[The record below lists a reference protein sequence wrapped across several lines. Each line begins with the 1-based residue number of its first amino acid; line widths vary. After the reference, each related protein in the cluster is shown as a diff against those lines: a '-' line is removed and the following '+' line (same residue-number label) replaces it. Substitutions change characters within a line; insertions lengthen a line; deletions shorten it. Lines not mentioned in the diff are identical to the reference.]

1 VQVPSDSLR
10 HVVGHVFSRPEFQWV
25 NRHRILSW
33 LIQRWNSF
41 RDWLNGL
48 AEHHPL
54 GYSIGVGLAVIV
66 LVVVVVHFSYVIWR
80 IVRPG
85 ARFGARATTAKPGI
99 IVNAAWHVARAEE
112 LARAGHYAEALAHRF
127 LAAVLELDRI
137 GALRFHASKTPAE
150 YVGEARLDELGRAS
164 LARLVTQLYRH
175 LFGAVPCDEREYQSF
190 GIAAQELATRQHV
203 LPA

>member
-1 VQVPSDSLR
+1 VDSLR
-10 HVVGHVFSRPEFQWV
+10 RVVGQVFSRPEFQWV
-25 NRHRILSW
+25 EGHRVLSW
-33 LIQRWNSF
+33 LLQQWDKF
-41 RDWLNGL
+41 RDWLNRL
-48 AEHHPL
+48 AEQHPTGYNIGL
-54 GYSIGVGLAVIV
+54 GLLVIV
-66 LVVVVVHFSYVIWR
+66 LVVLVVHIGYVVWR

-85 ARFGARATTAKPGI
+85 ARTGARATTARPGI

>member
-1 VQVPSDSLR
+1 
-10 HVVGHVFSRPEFQWV
+10 VVGHVFSRTEFQWV
-25 NRHRILSW
+25 ERHRVLSW
-33 LIQRWNSF
+33 LIQQWNNF
-41 RDWLNGL
+41 REWLNRL
-48 AEHHPL
+48 AEQHPVGYNIGL
-54 GYSIGVGLAVIV
+54 GFLSIV
-66 LVVVVVHFSYVIWR
+66 LVALVVHIGYVVWR

-85 ARFGARATTAKPGI
+85 ARTGMQAAASRPGN
-99 IVNAAWHVARAEE
+99 IVNAAWHLARAEE

-150 YVGEARLDELGRAS
+150 YVGEARLDETGRAS
-164 LARLVTQLYRH
+164 LAQMVAQLYRH